1 MELEQKLVAL
11 TNGLNALLEA
21 QAKQN
26 SFIRERFA
34 ELTAMQG
41 KNEARF
47 EKNEA
52 RFEQIAQRF
61 ENLGTFIHEV
71 AEGAARLLNT
81 AQAHER
87 RISDLEEGNRP
98 AN

>member
-1 MELEQKLVAL
+1 MEFEQKLMAL

-47 EKNEA
+47 D
-52 RFEQIAQRF
+52 QIAQRF

-71 AEGAARLLNT
+71 AEGTARLLNT
-81 AQAHER
+81 AQAHEQ

>member
-1 MELEQKLVAL
+1 MEIEHKLMAL

-21 QAKQN
+21 QAKEN

-34 ELTAMQG
+34 ELTTMQR

-61 ENLGTFIHEV
+61 ENLGAFVHEV
-71 AEGAARLLNT
+71 AEGTARLLNT
-81 AQAHER
+81 AQAHEQ

-98 AN
+98 QL